1 MVCRRRC
8 RGRLIHK
15 RRCPRP
21 GRPVCWSRRPRRRP
35 PAHEHGRRTG
45 GCRLSLLR
53 ARRDGTGRGF
63 PWRSWLCTR
72 AFPARCGL
80 VSLACTRAFRPVAVR
95 LPMFQAR
102 CSSVNEANLPGGD
115 RLAFYHSRIPSE
127 AGLHAGVV
135 AHREFGP
142 SDSRRAIRWRV
153 ATRRVERAVQPCS
166 HVAVRPCSHEA
177 VHDPLD
183 TKGEC
188 ACMTL
193 ALPRSCSSARCSCS

>member
-1 MVCRRRC
+1 MSTDGEQGTVDFPSCE
-8 RGRLIHK
+8 RGVAG
-15 RRCPRP
+15 P
-21 GRPVCWSRRPRRRP
+21 G
-35 PAHEHGRRTG
+35 ETI
-45 GCRLSLLR
+45 
-53 ARRDGTGRGF
+53 

-127 AGLHAGVV
+127 AGLRAAVV
-135 AHREFGP
+135 AHREFGS

-153 ATRRVERAVQPCS
+153 ATRRVKRAVQPRSRAATKLCS
-166 HVAVRPCSHEA
+166 HGAVRPCSHGA

>member
-1 MVCRRRC
+1 M
-8 RGRLIHK
+8 
-15 RRCPRP
+15 
-21 GRPVCWSRRPRRRP
+21 S
-35 PAHEHGRRTG
+35 T
-45 GCRLSLLR
+45 
-53 ARRDGTGRGF
+53 DGEQGAVDFPSCGRGATGPGETV

-80 VSLACTRAFRPVAVR
+80 VSLACTCAFRPVAVR

-127 AGLHAGVV
+127 AGLRAGVV

-153 ATRRVERAVQPCS
+153 ATRRVERAVQPRS
-166 HVAVRPCSHEA
+166 RAAVRPRSCVA
-177 VHDPLD
+177 
-183 TKGEC
+183 TKPCGRV
-188 ACMTL
+188 ATKPCMT
-193 ALPRSCSSARCSCS
+193 RSIRRGNAHV

>member
-1 MVCRRRC
+1 M
-8 RGRLIHK
+8 
-15 RRCPRP
+15 
-21 GRPVCWSRRPRRRP
+21 SM
-35 PAHEHGRRTG
+35 
-45 GCRLSLLR
+45 
-53 ARRDGTGRGF
+53 DGEQGTVDFPSCGRGVAGPGETI

-95 LPMFQAR
+95 LLMFQAR

-127 AGLHAGVV
+127 AGLRAGVV